1 MTRIVSGAAGGR
13 TLRVPGTGTRPT
25 SERVREAL
33 FSRLEH
39 LGAVAG
45 ARVLDLYAGSGAL
58 GLEAASRGAA
68 TVTFVESSR
77 AAADVCRANAAAT
90 RLSRLH
96 VVVERAERFV
106 DRPAASP
113 WDLVLIDPPYELA
126 EADLARVLRGLAGGG
141 RERDRGAE
149 PRLAEDAIVVVER
162 STRSPEPTW
171 PAAMSRT
178 EERRYGETVIW
189 FASPDAGVGPA
200 DPVAPGIP

>member
-13 TLRVPGTGTRPT
+13 RLRVPGTGTRPT

-39 LGAVAG
+39 LDVVTG

-90 RLSRLH
+90 RLPRLH

-106 DRPAASP
+106 DRASAAP
-113 WDLVLIDPPYELA
+113 WDLVLIDPPYELP
-126 EADLARVLRGLAGGG
+126 EADLARVLGALAG
-141 RERDRGAE
+141 DVRGPEAVGSS
-149 PRLAEDAIVVVER
+149 LAEDAIVVVER

-189 FASPDAGVGPA
+189 FASPDAGVGTA
-200 DPVAPGIP
+200 DLGAAGIP